1 MKKKVLL
8 GSGSP
13 RRRELLSMMD
23 IEFETISLN
32 EVDEVYPAS
41 IQTDEVAAYLSRL
54 KAQSYFDKIDDET
67 ILITADT
74 VVVIDDMIM
83 GKPKDASEAKKMLQK
98 LSGSKHN
105 VITGVSLTTAGKIH
119 TFNEVTI
126 VEFDKL
132 SDSDIEHYVEKYHPY
147 DKAGS
152 YGIQEWI
159 GLIGI
164 KKIDGCFYNVM
175 GLPTSA
181 LYRHLKL
188 MGIV

>member
-1 MKKKVLL
+1 MNKKVLL

-23 IEFETISLN
+23 IEFDTIRLNDVN
-32 EVDEVYPAS
+32 EVFPAS
-41 IQTDEVAAYLSRL
+41 LHAEEVAAYLSRL
-54 KAQSYFDKIDDET
+54 KAQSYIDKIDSET

-74 VVVIDDMIM
+74 VVIVDDKIM
-83 GKPKDASEAKKMLQK
+83 GKPQNASEAKFMLQR
-98 LSGSKHN
+98 LSGGNHK
-105 VITGVSLTTAGKIH
+105 VITGVSLTTAGAIH
-119 TFNEVTI
+119 TFDEVTI
-126 VEFDKL
+126 VEFDKI
-132 SDSDIEHYVEKYHPY
+132 SDADIDYYVEKYYPF

-159 GLIGI
+159 GLIGV

-181 LYRHLKL
+181 LYRHLKS
-188 MGIV
+188 MGMV

>member
-1 MKKKVLL
+1 MNKKVLL

-23 IEFETISLN
+23 IEFDTIRLNDVN
-32 EVDEVYPAS
+32 EVFPAS
-41 IQTDEVAAYLSRL
+41 LHAEEVAAYLSRL
-54 KAQSYFDKIDDET
+54 KAQSYIDKIDSET

-74 VVVIDDMIM
+74 VVIVDDKIM
-83 GKPKDASEAKKMLQK
+83 GKPQNASEAKFMLQR
-98 LSGSKHN
+98 LSGGNHK
-105 VITGVSLTTAGKIH
+105 VITGVSLTTAGAIH
-119 TFNEVTI
+119 TFDEVTI
-126 VEFDKL
+126 VEFDKI
-132 SDSDIEHYVEKYHPY
+132 SDADIDYYVEKYHPF

-159 GLIGI
+159 GLIGV

-181 LYRHLKL
+181 LYRHLKS
-188 MGIV
+188 MGMV

>member
-1 MKKKVLL
+1 MNKKVLL

-23 IEFETISLN
+23 IEFETIRLNDVN
-32 EVDEVYPAS
+32 EVFPAS
-41 IQTDEVAAYLSRL
+41 LHAEEVAAYLSRL
-54 KAQSYFDKIDDET
+54 KAQSYIDKIDSET

-74 VVVIDDMIM
+74 VVIVDDKIM
-83 GKPKDASEAKKMLQK
+83 GKPNDTSEAKFMLQR
-98 LSGSKHN
+98 LSGGNHK
-105 VITGVSLTTAGKIH
+105 VITGVSLTTAGAIH
-119 TFNEVTI
+119 TFDEVTI
-126 VEFDKL
+126 VEFDKI
-132 SDSDIEHYVEKYHPY
+132 SDADIDYYVEKYHPF

-159 GLIGI
+159 GLIGV

-181 LYRHLKL
+181 LYRHLKS
-188 MGIV
+188 MGMV

>member
-1 MKKKVLL
+1 MNKKVLL

-23 IEFETISLN
+23 IEFDTIRLNDVN
-32 EVDEVYPAS
+32 EVFPAS
-41 IQTDEVAAYLSRL
+41 LHAEEVAAYLSRL
-54 KAQSYFDKIDDET
+54 KAQSYIDKIDSET

-74 VVVIDDMIM
+74 VVIVDDKIM
-83 GKPKDASEAKKMLQK
+83 GKPKNASEAKFMLQR
-98 LSGSKHN
+98 LSGGKHK
-105 VITGVSLTTAGKIH
+105 VITGVSLTTVGAIH
-119 TFNEVTI
+119 TFDEVTI
-126 VEFDKL
+126 VEFDKI
-132 SDSDIEHYVEKYHPY
+132 SDADIDYYVEKYHPF

-159 GLIGI
+159 GLIGV

-181 LYRHLKL
+181 LYRHLKSIE
-188 MGIV
+188 IV

>member
-1 MKKKVLL
+1 MNKKVLL

-23 IEFETISLN
+23 IEFDTIRLNDVN
-32 EVDEVYPAS
+32 EVFPAS
-41 IQTDEVAAYLSRL
+41 LHAEEVAAYLSRL
-54 KAQSYFDKIDDET
+54 KAQSYIDKIDSET

-74 VVVIDDMIM
+74 VVIVDDKIM
-83 GKPKDASEAKKMLQK
+83 GKPKNASEAKFMLQR
-98 LSGSKHN
+98 LSGGNHK
-105 VITGVSLTTAGKIH
+105 VITGVSLTTAGAIH
-119 TFNEVTI
+119 TFDEVTI
-126 VEFDKL
+126 VEFDKI
-132 SDSDIEHYVEKYHPY
+132 SDADIDYYVEKYHPF

-159 GLIGI
+159 GLIGV

-181 LYRHLKL
+181 LYRHLKS
-188 MGIV
+188 MEMV

>member
-1 MKKKVLL
+1 MNKKVLL

-23 IEFETISLN
+23 IEFDTIRLNDVN
-32 EVDEVYPAS
+32 EVFPAS
-41 IQTDEVAAYLSRL
+41 LHTEEVAAYLSRL
-54 KAQSYFDKIDDET
+54 KAQSYIDKIDSET

-74 VVVIDDMIM
+74 VVIVDDKIM
-83 GKPKDASEAKKMLQK
+83 GKPKNASEAKLMLQR
-98 LSGSKHN
+98 LSGGKHK
-105 VITGVSLTTAGKIH
+105 VITGVSLTTAGAIH
-119 TFNEVTI
+119 TFDEVTI
-126 VEFDKL
+126 VEFDKI
-132 SDSDIEHYVEKYHPY
+132 SDADIDYYVEKYHPF

-159 GLIGI
+159 GLIGV

-181 LYRHLKL
+181 LYRHLKS
-188 MGIV
+188 MGMV

>member
-1 MKKKVLL
+1 MNKKVLL

-23 IEFETISLN
+23 IEFDTIRLNDVN
-32 EVDEVYPAS
+32 EVFPAS
-41 IQTDEVAAYLSRL
+41 LHTEEVAAYLSRL
-54 KAQSYFDKIDDET
+54 KAQSYIDKIDSET

-74 VVVIDDMIM
+74 VVIVDDKIM
-83 GKPKDASEAKKMLQK
+83 GKPQNASEAKFMLQR
-98 LSGSKHN
+98 LSGGNHK
-105 VITGVSLTTAGKIH
+105 VITGVSLTTAGAIH
-119 TFNEVTI
+119 TFDEVTI
-126 VEFDKL
+126 VEFDKI
-132 SDSDIEHYVEKYHPY
+132 SDADIDYYVEKYHPF

-159 GLIGI
+159 GLIGV

-181 LYRHLKL
+181 LYRHLKS
-188 MGIV
+188 MGMV

>member
-1 MKKKVLL
+1 MNKKVLL

-23 IEFETISLN
+23 IEFETIRLNDVN
-32 EVDEVYPAS
+32 EVFPAS
-41 IQTDEVAAYLSRL
+41 LHAEEVAAYLSRL
-54 KAQSYFDKIDDET
+54 KAQSYIDKIDSET

-74 VVVIDDMIM
+74 VVIVDDKIM
-83 GKPKDASEAKKMLQK
+83 GKPKDTSEAKFMLQR
-98 LSGSKHN
+98 LSGGNHK
-105 VITGVSLTTAGKIH
+105 VITGVSLTTAGAIH
-119 TFNEVTI
+119 TFDEVTI
-126 VEFDKL
+126 VEFDKI
-132 SDSDIEHYVEKYHPY
+132 SDDDIDYYVEKYHPF

-159 GLIGI
+159 GLIGV

-181 LYRHLKL
+181 LYRHLKS
-188 MGIV
+188 MGMV

>member
-1 MKKKVLL
+1 MNKKVLL

-23 IEFETISLN
+23 IEFETIRLNDVN
-32 EVDEVYPAS
+32 EVFPAS
-41 IQTDEVAAYLSRL
+41 LHAEEVAAYLSRL
-54 KAQSYFDKIDDET
+54 KAQSYIDKIDSET

-74 VVVIDDMIM
+74 VVIVDDKIM
-83 GKPKDASEAKKMLQK
+83 GKPKDTSEAKFMLQR
-98 LSGSKHN
+98 LSGGNHK
-105 VITGVSLTTAGKIH
+105 VITGVSLTTAGAIH
-119 TFNEVTI
+119 TFDEVTI
-126 VEFDKL
+126 VEFDKI
-132 SDSDIEHYVEKYHPY
+132 SDADIDYYVEKYHPF

-159 GLIGI
+159 GLIGV

-181 LYRHLKL
+181 LYRHLKS
-188 MGIV
+188 MGMV

>member
-1 MKKKVLL
+1 MNKKVLL

-23 IEFETISLN
+23 IEFETIRLNDVN
-32 EVDEVYPAS
+32 EVFPAS
-41 IQTDEVAAYLSRL
+41 LPAEEVAAYLSRL
-54 KAQSYFDKIDDET
+54 KAQTYIDKIDSET

-74 VVVIDDMIM
+74 VVLVDNEIM
-83 GKPKDASEAKKMLQK
+83 GKPKNASEAKFMLQR
-98 LSGSKHN
+98 LSGAKHK
-105 VITGVSLTTAGKIH
+105 VITGVSLTTAGSIH
-119 TFNEVTI
+119 TFDEVTI
-126 VEFDKL
+126 VEFDKI
-132 SDSDIEHYVEKYHPY
+132 SDADIDYYVEKYHPF

-159 GLIGI
+159 GLIGV

-181 LYRHLKL
+181 LYSHLKS
-188 MGIV
+188 MEMI

>member
-1 MKKKVLL
+1 MNKKVLL

-23 IEFETISLN
+23 IEFETIRLNDVN
-32 EVDEVYPAS
+32 EVFPAS
-41 IQTDEVAAYLSRL
+41 LHAEEVAAYLSRL
-54 KAQSYFDKIDDET
+54 KAQSYIDKIDSET

-74 VVVIDDMIM
+74 VVIVDDEIM
-83 GKPKDASEAKKMLQK
+83 GKPKNASEAKFMLQR
-98 LSGSKHN
+98 LSGGNHK
-105 VITGVSLTTAGKIH
+105 VITGVSLTTAGAIH
-119 TFNEVTI
+119 TFDEVTI
-126 VEFDKL
+126 VEFDKI
-132 SDSDIEHYVEKYHPY
+132 SDADIDYYVEKYHPF

-159 GLIGI
+159 GLIGV

-181 LYRHLKL
+181 LYRHLKS
-188 MGIV
+188 MEMV